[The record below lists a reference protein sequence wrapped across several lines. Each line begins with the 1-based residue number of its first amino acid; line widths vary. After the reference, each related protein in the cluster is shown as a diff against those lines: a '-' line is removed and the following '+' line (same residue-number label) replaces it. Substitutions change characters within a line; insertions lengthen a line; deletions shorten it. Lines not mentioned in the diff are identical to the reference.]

1 MSDLTEQ
8 QKLFCLEYVNNRF
21 NGTQAAIL
29 AGYEENSAR
38 SQASRLLTN
47 DNILKEVKR
56 IQNKLQKKLD
66 FELEDA
72 LRIELDIAYNGE
84 KDSDRLKAL
93 DQISKKLG
101 LYEKDNTQK
110 QNITNISLKDMVSFN
125 DKSES
130 EI

>member
-1 MSDLTEQ
+1 MADLTEQ

-56 IQNKLQKKLD
+56 IQDKLQKKLD
-66 FELEDA
+66 FALEDA

-101 LYEKDNTQK
+101 LYEIDNNQK
-110 QNITNISLKDMVSFN
+110 KTEVILPTKIEFTKGAGKF
-125 DKSES
+125 KT
-130 EI
+130 

>member
-66 FELEDA
+66 
-72 LRIELDIAYNGE
+72 
-84 KDSDRLKAL
+84 
-93 DQISKKLG
+93 
-101 LYEKDNTQK
+101 
-110 QNITNISLKDMVSFN
+110 
-125 DKSES
+125 
-130 EI
+130 